1 MKKVFAVVLVV
12 LLSLTTIVYAAPQE
26 KAEKVS
32 VLIGI
37 SNEKGRSSLSSLGGK
52 IQREFKFINVV
63 KAELP
68 KVAVEK
74 MRNAK
79 GVAFIEPDAEV
90 KAYAQTIPWGIEKVK
105 APAVHSK
112 GSTGSGIKVAVLD
125 TGILLNHPDLQVS
138 GGYDTTGKGSYNDD
152 NGHGTH
158 VAGSIA
164 ALNNTIGVL
173 GAAPSA
179 KLYAV
184 KVLNSAG
191 SGTYSNIIA
200 GIEWAINNDIDVIN
214 MSLGGSSGSTALE
227 QACNSAYNAG
237 VLVVAAAG
245 NEGTSSG
252 SNECIGY
259 PARYSSVMAV
269 GSITS
274 SNVRSSFSSTG
285 STLEIMA
292 PGSNI
297 YSTTY
302 NGSYGTMSG
311 TSMAC
316 PHVAGV
322 AALVWS
328 AKPSMTN
335 VQLRNALNLTAN
347 DMWNDSWRY
356 GNGLVDALAAYNYVT
371 GGEVPDPPEDPD
383 PPQDPDPTYL
393 NVSISTNYSYYYMY
407 ETMRMTVTV
416 RNENNALVPN
426 AYVTLKL
433 TTASGNVRQGTGYT
447 NSSGAI
453 TFSYKISYND
463 GRGYYTINATATSGT
478 ASGSATKTVRVY

>member
-1 MKKVFAVVLVV
+1 MRKLLAVMLVV
-12 LLSLTTIVYAAPQE
+12 LLSMTAIAYAAPE
-26 KAEKVS
+26 RDVEKVS

-37 SNEKGRSSLSSLGGK
+37 ANENGRSSVASLGGK

-68 KVAVEK
+68 RVAVEK

-79 GVAFIEPDAEV
+79 GVAFVEEDAEV
-90 KAYAQTIPWGIEKVK
+90 KAYAQTIPWGIQKVN
-105 APAVHSK
+105 APAVHNA
-112 GSTGSGIKVAVLD
+112 GYTGSGIKVAVLD
-125 TGILLNHPDLQVS
+125 TGILLSHPDLQVY

-158 VAGSIA
+158 VAGTIA

-179 KLYAV
+179 RLYAV
-184 KVLNSAG
+184 KVLDRNGNG
-191 SGTYSNIIA
+191 SYSNIIA
-200 GIEWAINNDIDVIN
+200 GIEWAINNDMDVIN
-214 MSLGGSSGSTALE
+214 MSLGGSSGSTALQ

-237 VLVVAAAG
+237 ILLVAAAG

-252 SNECIGY
+252 STECIGY

-328 AKPSMTN
+328 AKPSLTN
-335 VQLRNALNLTAN
+335 VQLRNALNETAN
-347 DMWNDSWRY
+347 DMWNDPWRY
-356 GNGLVDALAAYNYVT
+356 GNGLVDAWAAYQYVT
-371 GGEVPDPPEDPD
+371 GGTDPD
-383 PPQDPDPTYL
+383 PDPDPDPEQL

-416 RNENNALVPN
+416 RDENNALVPN
-426 AYVTLKL
+426 ASVTLKL
-433 TTASGNVRQGTGYT
+433 TTASGNVRQGSGYT
-447 NSSGAI
+447 NSSGSI
-453 TFSYKISYND
+453 TFTYTIAYAD
-463 GRGYYTINATATSGT
+463 GRGYYTIEATATSGT
-478 ASGSATKTVRVY
+478 ATGYATKTVRVY